1 MTWGDGSGRVDDR
14 VSGAALPS
22 DAVPE
27 LRVEGDVCVLH
38 LGDGENLVDRDFLA
52 AVDAV
57 LDRAATDYAG
67 RPLVTTADGKFFSN
81 GFDLTLLTGLRGAE
95 LGEFIGAACG
105 MLGRVLTFPAPT
117 VAAINGHAF
126 GVAAM
131 LALAHD
137 QRVMRTDRGWWCLPE
152 IDLGMVFHP
161 FMQELITA
169 KLAPATVHE
178 AMLSGTRYAGAD
190 ALAAGI
196 VDAIAPESELVARAT
211 ARANA
216 RSGKDPKV
224 LGSIKRSLHAGVLAK
239 LDARLG

>member
-1 MTWGDGSGRVDDR
+1 MPV
-14 VSGAALPS
+14 
-22 DAVPE
+22 E
-27 LRVEGDVCVLH
+27 LRVEHDVCVLH

-52 AVDAV
+52 AVDAA
-57 LDRAATDYAG
+57 LDRAASDHAG
-67 RPLVTTADGKFFSN
+67 QPLVTTAEGKFFSN

-95 LGEFIGAACG
+95 LGEFIAAACG
-105 MLGRVLTFPAPT
+105 MLGRVMTFPAPT
-117 VAAINGHAF
+117 VAAVNGHAF

-137 QRVMRTDRGWWCLPE
+137 QRVMREDRGWWCLPE

-178 AMLSGTRYAGAD
+178 AMLSGKRYDGPD

-196 VDAIAPESELVARAT
+196 VDDLAAELDLVARAAT
-211 ARANA
+211 RATA

-239 LDARLG
+239 RDARLG